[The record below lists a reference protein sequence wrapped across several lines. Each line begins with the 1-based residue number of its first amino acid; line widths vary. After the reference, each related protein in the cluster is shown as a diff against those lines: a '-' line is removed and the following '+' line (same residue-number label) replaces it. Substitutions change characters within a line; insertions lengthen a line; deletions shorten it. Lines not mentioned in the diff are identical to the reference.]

1 MLPWVRLY
9 FTTIINPNNNKILI
23 NLLTDCTTVLPCWIT
38 WPSYH
43 DKVKQLTRDHRDEVF
58 VSEVECLSQT
68 VCSPPP
74 HLKLFVAFLKTLAL
88 DERDL
93 STSGNFMSFELA
105 IFENTNAFFL

>member
-1 MLPWVRLY
+1 MYQQTLLQFWIVGLLGLPIMMIGY
-9 FTTIINPNNNKILI
+9 
-23 NLLTDCTTVLPCWIT
+23 
-38 WPSYH
+38 
-43 DKVKQLTRDHRDEVF
+43 KVKQLTRDHRDKVF
-58 VSEVECLSQT
+58 VSEVDRLSQT
-68 VCSPPP
+68 VCRPLP